1 MEQNGFPPGL
11 TEVLV
16 GGVLFSLIGSGST
29 GYWANEAGDMYKMDG
44 TPMDP
49 PNTGGAGGAGGLLGL
64 GIGPWLKSTFGLD
77 DTAVGNLLSGLFGSG
92 GGIQSLLE
100 LLAMGKGIKGAFD
113 TINYDVPTGQN
124 AARSDYEKAN
134 PLVAD
139 MSLQGMGPNYLQG
152 QEYGVPVGQ
161 QGLPAATHK
170 IAFPDPYVEPVQ
182 EAQRGGIMKSHGD
195 IVPALL
201 EPGEFV
207 MTLDAVKGAG
217 NGDAREGA
225 KQMYKIMNQFEGG
238 R

>member
-1 MEQNGFPPGL
+1 
-11 TEVLV
+11 
-16 GGVLFSLIGSGST
+16 
-29 GYWANEAGDMYKMDG
+29 MDG